1 MESKNVNILSAK
13 FGLKKIS
20 IKYYDNLVG
29 QNRSAEEVDYPTP
42 DLINA
47 RDDLRDD
54 LAKTF
59 YIDSVDELEKFSV
72 TGFEISEKD
81 NIRTLE
87 IKGQM
92 TNNHDYLV
100 NVPGK
105 IPLDEDQAD
114 LKLKVDTLIME
125 LFEFIFNAKTAS
137 GKLEGFPA
145 NAQQEGEMGEKGP
158 GQDLGDENDYEKSD
172 NISDHQEVGESTD
185 DILATDPKEASMSV
199 AGKDA

>member
-1 MESKNVNILSAK
+1 MELKNVNILSAK

-20 IKYYDNLVG
+20 IKYYDNRVG

-54 LAKTF
+54 LAKSY
-59 YIDSVDELEKFSV
+59 YIEERDEQEKFSV

-81 NIRTLE
+81 SIRTLD

-92 TNNHDYLV
+92 TNYHEYLV
-100 NVPGK
+100 DVSGK
-105 IPLDEDQAD
+105 IPLDEDQED

-125 LFEFIFNAKTAS
+125 LFEFIFNAKTSS

-145 NAQQEGEMGEKGP
+145 NAQQENEMKESDDGSQNDGFDDPPPVVEGSQAEKAM
-158 GQDLGDENDYEKSD
+158 LN
-172 NISDHQEVGESTD
+172 
-185 DILATDPKEASMSV
+185 
-199 AGKDA
+199 